1 VEYVPNV
8 ILRTGF
14 TFAYK
19 RLSLTG
25 QYAYTSKQFSD
36 ADNSISTTSA
46 IYGII
51 PAYAVMDVSGT
62 YSWRLLA
69 ISAGINNVA
78 NAVYFTR
85 RAEGYP
91 GPGIIPGDPINMY
104 LTLQLK
110 L

>member
-1 VEYVPNV
+1 
-8 ILRTGF
+8 
-14 TFAYK
+14 
-19 RLSLTG
+19 
-25 QYAYTSKQFSD
+25 
-36 ADNSISTTSA
+36 
-46 IYGII
+46 
-51 PAYAVMDVSGT
+51 MDVSGT